1 MQCGCKKI
9 ASYTVFRLILNRLD
23 VPMNSTIRR
32 WFASAGALRRVLSTF
47 APYLGAGIKVTH
59 IADDFSSA
67 TVEMRQHWYNTN
79 YVGTHFG
86 GSLYS
91 MVDPMYM
98 LLLMRRLGNDYIVWD
113 KSASIDFIRPGKGV
127 VKARF
132 ELTDARLNEI
142 REATADGDKYLPE
155 WYVDVVDEAGTVVA
169 RVHKVLYVR
178 RKPAE

>member
-1 MQCGCKKI
+1 
-9 ASYTVFRLILNRLD
+9 
-23 VPMNSTIRR
+23 MNSTVRR
-32 WFASAGALRRVLSTF
+32 WLASAGAMRRMLSTF
-47 APYLGAGIKVTH
+47 APYLGAGIRVTD

-67 TVEMRQHWYNTN
+67 TVEMGQHWYNTN

-113 KSASIDFIRPGKGV
+113 KSASIDFIRPGKGKV
-127 VKARF
+127 MARF
-132 ELTDARLNEI
+132 ELTDERVDEI
-142 REATADGDKYLPE
+142 RAATANGDKMLPE
-155 WYVDVVDEAGTVVA
+155 WDLDIVDESGELVA

-178 RKPAE
+178 RKNR

>member
-1 MQCGCKKI
+1 
-9 ASYTVFRLILNRLD
+9 
-23 VPMNSTIRR
+23 MNATIRR
-32 WFASAGALRRVLSTF
+32 WFASAAAMRRVLTTF
-47 APYLGAGIKVTH
+47 GPYVGAGIKVTH

-113 KSASIDFIRPGKGV
+113 KSASIDFIRPGKGTV
-127 VKARF
+127 TARF
-132 ELTDARLNEI
+132 ELTGERVEAI
-142 REATADGDKYLPE
+142 RAATAGGEKMLPE
-155 WYVDVVDEAGTVVA
+155 WDVDIVDETGETVA

-178 RKPAE
+178 RKQR